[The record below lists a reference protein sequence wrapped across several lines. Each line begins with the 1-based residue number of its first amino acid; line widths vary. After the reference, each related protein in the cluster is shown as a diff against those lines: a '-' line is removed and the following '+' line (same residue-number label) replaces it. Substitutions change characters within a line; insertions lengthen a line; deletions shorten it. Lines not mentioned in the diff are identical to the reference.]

1 MTLEAADFKKFI
13 ESLASEKAPGPSTTF
28 SMFHIF
34 FALELMAQKSI
45 GRNKL
50 AEKLN
55 VGEGAIRT
63 IISRLKEAGLITTAK
78 EGCLLTTKGKEIWK
92 KFEELFPQRTEIE
105 QTELTHSTCNYAFL
119 VKNSGNK
126 IGSGIEQRDAAIM
139 GGAKRA
145 IAIVSRKGRLV
156 IDSVSG
162 NIENEFPN
170 AASKILK
177 NLKPQDND
185 VVIIA
190 SAETIMKAKRGAFA
204 AAWILIGDNA
214 ESS

>member
-1 MTLEAADFKKFI
+1 
-13 ESLASEKAPGPSTTF
+13 
-28 SMFHIF
+28 
-34 FALELMAQKSI
+34 
-45 GRNKL
+45 
-50 AEKLN
+50 
-55 VGEGAIRT
+55 
-63 IISRLKEAGLITTAK
+63 
-78 EGCLLTTKGKEIWK
+78 
-92 KFEELFPQRTEIE
+92 
-105 QTELTHSTCNYAFL
+105 L